1 MAEQDLKTTGGVGA
15 RVLRKE
21 DDRLLRGRGQFV
33 GDVRRADMLDVA
45 FLRSPVAHGRIV
57 AVGKPDHAAD
67 LVFTA
72 ADLAG
77 VRPIRADSTLPGFR
91 GSDQWPLATGKVRHV
106 GEPIAACVAAS
117 RAEAEDLAEAVRLEI
132 EELPAVVDM
141 RRARDAAAPLIH
153 EHWAE
158 NVFLE
163 STAVG
168 GEPLAPLKAAAAVSA
183 TLQVRTARQSMA
195 PIEGRGTVAEWD
207 ERLGMLTFTTG
218 QQMPHVMRS
227 GLAGCLGLEEGQ
239 VRLISP
245 DVGGGFGY
253 KGILT
258 QEDVTLGWLAMHLGR
273 PVRWIE
279 DRREQLTANANCR
292 EHHYDISGYASAEG
306 DLLAIECAAIV
317 DAGAYSAYPFSACLE
332 GAQVGSILPG
342 PYDFPGFKC
351 DTFSACTNKPG
362 ILPYRGVARTGVC
375 FALELTMDALAR
387 QIGMEPSQFRIRN
400 LVRPEQMP
408 FDNIVK
414 KHFDS
419 GDYPEAI
426 RQAEAAIDLAGVR
439 LRQARPEADGRRIG
453 IGFAIYC
460 EQAAHG
466 TSVYSGWGIPFVP
479 GFEQA
484 TARLTPDGGLE
495 VRVGAHSHGQG
506 METSLAQV
514 ANEVLGVPVPKVRVI
529 HGDTSMTPY
538 STGTWGSRCGVMV
551 GGAVATACEAL
562 AERAVAIGAHLLQ
575 VPAEDAAVVDGCVRS
590 GAASVS
596 LADIAHAWYRRP
608 QDLPG
613 DVDPGGLEATQGYR
627 MAPND
632 HGTFSYACHACVV
645 AVDPGL
651 GAVEILDYV
660 IVEDGG
666 TLLNPLIVDGQI
678 LGGLAQGVGTALY
691 EEMRFDASGQPLA
704 STLADYHLPGAAEV
718 PDARIIHMMTPSP
731 YSRFGQKGLG
741 EGGAIAPPAA
751 IANAVNDALHPL
763 GVRITESPITPE
775 RVLDAIAAA
784 SSQTKEAAE

>member
-1 MAEQDLKTTGGVGA
+1 MAKPETSTSGGVGA

-21 DDRLLRGRGQFV
+21 DDRFLRGRGQFV

-45 FLRSPVAHGRIV
+45 FLRSPVAHGRIR
-57 AVGKPDHAAD
+57 AIGKPVDAAD
-67 LVFTA
+67 RVFVADDLVCVA
-72 ADLAG
+72 A
-77 VRPIRADSTLPGFR
+77 IRADSTLPGFR
-91 GSDQWPLATGKVRHV
+91 GSDQWPLASGKVRHV
-106 GEPIAACVAAS
+106 GEPVAACLAPS
-117 RAEAEDLAEAVRLEI
+117 RAEAEDLAEAVSLEI
-132 EELPAVVDM
+132 DELPAVVDM
-141 RRARDAAAPLIH
+141 RLARDPSAPLIH
-153 EHWAE
+153 EHWDE

-163 STAVG
+163 SRALG
-168 GEPLAPLKAAAAVSA
+168 GEPVEQARERAAVSA
-183 TLQVRTARQSMA
+183 SLQVRTARQSMA
-195 PIEGRGTVAEWD
+195 PIEGRGSVAEWD
-207 ERLGMLTFTTG
+207 ERLGILTFTTG
-218 QQMPHVMRS
+218 QQMPHVVRS

-258 QEDVTLGWLAMHLGR
+258 QEDVVLGWLAMRFGR

-279 DRREQLTANANCR
+279 DRREQLIANANCR
-292 EHHYDISGYASAEG
+292 EHHYDITGHASAEG
-306 DLLAIECAAIV
+306 DLLVIDCKAIV

-342 PYDFPGFKC
+342 PYAFPAFQC

-362 ILPYRGVARTGVC
+362 ILPFRGVARTGVC

-387 QIGMEPSQFRIRN
+387 QIGMEPSAFRIRN

-426 RQAEAAIDLAGVR
+426 RKAEQAIDLAGVR
-439 LRQARPEADGRRIG
+439 ARQATSEKDGRRIG
-453 IGFAIYC
+453 VGFAIYC

-484 TARLTPDGGLE
+484 TAKLTPDGGLE
-495 VRVGAHSHGQG
+495 IRVGAHSHGQG

-514 ANEVLGVPVPKVRVI
+514 ANEILGVDVQKARVI
-529 HGDTSMTPY
+529 HGDTAMTPY

-551 GGAVATACEAL
+551 GGAVATACEAV
-562 AERAVAIGAHLLQ
+562 AERAIAIGAHLMQLP
-575 VPAEDAAVVDGCVRS
+575 VAEATLSDGAVHG
-590 GAASVS
+590 GGASVT
-596 LADIAHAWYRRP
+596 LAQVAHAWYRRP

-627 MAPND
+627 LAPND

-645 AVDPGL
+645 AVDTDL
-651 GAVEILDYV
+651 GAVELLDYV

-718 PDARIIHMMTPSP
+718 PDARIVHMETPSP

-751 IANAVNDALHPL
+751 IANAVNDALHLL
-763 GVRITESPITPE
+763 GAHVSECPITPE
-775 RVLDAIAAA
+775 RVLDALALVGSGA
-784 SSQTKEAAE
+784 KEDAE